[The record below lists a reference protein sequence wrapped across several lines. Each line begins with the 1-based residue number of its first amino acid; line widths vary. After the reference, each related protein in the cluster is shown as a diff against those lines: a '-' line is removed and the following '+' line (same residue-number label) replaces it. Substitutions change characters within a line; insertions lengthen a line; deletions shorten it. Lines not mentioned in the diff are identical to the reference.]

1 MLVDIHTHN
10 YNLDNQCV
18 IKVVCLNMPDFYK
31 IQDCTSAQNLFFS
44 AGVHPWDVKS
54 FDDNTLTSL
63 KKIAEDKRVVAI
75 GESGLDRVYVD
86 TFEYQ
91 RVIFR
96 KMIELSEEINKP
108 MIIHSVR
115 SDSDI
120 ISERVKSKARMPWII
135 HGFNGSLQTAQQLI
149 DHGMY
154 ISLGEILYRN
164 VKKASDLLNILPSD
178 RIFFETDTAE
188 RSIADVYKIAAALSG
203 CEIGDLEIKV
213 FDNFKRIFFDG
224 KLEE

>member
-10 YNLDNQCV
+10 YNLDNQRI
-18 IKVVCLNMPDFYK
+18 IKVVCLEPTDSDK

-44 AGVHPWDVKS
+44 TGVHPWDVKS
-54 FDDNTLTSL
+54 FNDNTLTSL
-63 KKIAEDKRVVAI
+63 KKIAEDKRVIAI

-91 RVIFR
+91 QVIFR
-96 KMIELSEEINKP
+96 KMIELSEEIHKP

-115 SDSDI
+115 SSSDI
-120 ISERVKSKARMPWII
+120 ISERKKSKSMMPWII

-149 DHGMY
+149 DHEMY
-154 ISLGEILYRN
+154 ISLGDILYRN
-164 VKKASDLLNILPSD
+164 ENQAVSLLNAISLD
-178 RIFFETDTAE
+178 RIFLETDTAE
-188 RSIADVYKIAAALSG
+188 RSIADVYKTAAALSG
-203 CEIGDLEIKV
+203 CEIEDLEIKI
-213 FDNFKRIFFDG
+213 FENFKRIFFDG